1 MGERIGLS
9 HESLT
14 SEIIAAAIRVH
25 SELGPGLLESA
36 YEACLAYELAT
47 EGIPFRRQAELP
59 VRYRG
64 TRVDAGYRIDFVV
77 DDAVVV
83 ELKAIDSLAPIHEAQ
98 LLTYLR
104 LSGYPVGLLM
114 NFNVARLRDGIVR
127 RILTHTPSPPPC
139 PPRPPR

>member
-1 MGERIGLS
+1 MAEKIGLR

-14 SEIIAAAIRVH
+14 SAIIAAAIRVH
-25 SELGPGLLESA
+25 RELGPGLLESA
-36 YEACLAYELAT
+36 YEACLAYELVA
-47 EGIPFRRQAELP
+47 EGIPHRRQADLP
-59 VRYRG
+59 VLYRG
-64 TRVDAGYRIDFVV
+64 SRVDAGYRLDFVI

-83 ELKAIDSLAPIHEAQ
+83 ELKSIEALAPIHEAQ

-114 NFNVARLRDGIVR
+114 NFNVPRLRDGIVR
-127 RILTHTPSPPPC
+127 RVLTPTQSPPPC

>member
-1 MGERIGLS
+1 MAEKIGLR

-14 SEIIAAAIRVH
+14 SAIIAAAIRVH
-25 SELGPGLLESA
+25 RELGPGLLESA

-47 EGIPFRRQAELP
+47 EGVPFRRQAELP
-59 VRYRG
+59 VRYRD
-64 TRVDAGYRIDFVV
+64 THVDAGYRIDFVV
-77 DDAVVV
+77 DEAVVL
-83 ELKAIDSLAPIHEAQ
+83 ELKAIESLAPIHEAQ

-114 NFNVARLRDGIVR
+114 NFNVSRPRDGIVR
-127 RILTHTPSPPPC
+127 RILTPNLVSPPC